1 MPFTI
6 SAFNHDEWERH
17 GLAKFSD
24 YAERITEC
32 NLGDGSFGPFGKWFF
47 VPDEPLPSGNRVI
60 YFGRWGNDDSP
71 GASSY
76 SHAEIFDVVNPEDA
90 KAFENRVRHWE
101 SQPEYAGGDTLPKKR
116 LEDSDEA
123 EESLGDDD
131 DIPF

>member
-1 MPFTI
+1 MPFTL
-6 SAFNHDEWERH
+6 SSFNHDEWERH

-24 YAERITEC
+24 YADRITEC
-32 NLGDGSFGPFGKWFF
+32 NLGDGSYGAFGKWFF
-47 VPDEPLPSGNRVI
+47 VPNEPLPSGDRVI

-76 SHAEIFDVVNPEDA
+76 SHAEIFDVANPVDA

-101 SQPEYAGGDTLPKKR
+101 SQPEYADGDTLPKKR

-123 EESLGDDD
+123 EESLGEDD